1 MERQGGVQKFSCR
14 TWVFSEPIRTLD
26 PFCFPPTRPLAG
38 PQPGAGDT
46 RRRRSAAVQELD
58 FMQFTK
64 YYFYE

>member
-1 MERQGGVQKFSCR
+1 M
-14 TWVFSEPIRTLD
+14 
-26 PFCFPPTRPLAG
+26 AG